1 MWYAA
6 PTTGSRPPQPRATSS
21 RESEARTSS
30 IRSTRACA
38 TRCST
43 KWGKRWFG
51 RISPAGSRSI
61 SDVAFA
67 FGVPRRLRQI
77 SRGDMAQSEQ
87 VGIIGKGIV
96 IKGNLTGGGDLVIE
110 GRVEG
115 QIALKNHLTIESTG
129 NVQADIQA
137 DELTINGE
145 ASGNIDASSK
155 VAINASAKVAGDIK
169 APRVVIEDGA
179 VFNGSIEMEVKL
191 PEDV

>member
-1 MWYAA
+1 
-6 PTTGSRPPQPRATSS
+6 
-21 RESEARTSS
+21 
-30 IRSTRACA
+30 
-38 TRCST
+38 
-43 KWGKRWFG
+43 
-51 RISPAGSRSI
+51 
-61 SDVAFA
+61 
-67 FGVPRRLRQI
+67 
-77 SRGDMAQSEQ
+77 MAQNEQ

-155 VAINASAKVAGDIK
+155 VAISSSAKVAGDIK